1 MFQFIKHKRE
11 NILNLLSI
19 KAKIKYERV
28 CKHIINFSVLVI
40 YIFYIFDLA
49 QRYKGLMEV
58 GGEVSLR
65 ETRFTGTYKKKGQFW
80 NISKIRS
87 VNSKRQEVTI

>member
-49 QRYKGLMEV
+49 QRYKGLRDGSNEF
-58 GGEVSLR
+58 ESLPLR
-65 ETRFTGTYKKKGQFW
+65 NYQDVWFKL
-80 NISKIRS
+80 
-87 VNSKRQEVTI
+87 

>member
-19 KAKIKYERV
+19 KEKIKYERV

-49 QRYKGLMEV
+49 
-58 GGEVSLR
+58 
-65 ETRFTGTYKKKGQFW
+65 
-80 NISKIRS
+80 
-87 VNSKRQEVTI
+87 